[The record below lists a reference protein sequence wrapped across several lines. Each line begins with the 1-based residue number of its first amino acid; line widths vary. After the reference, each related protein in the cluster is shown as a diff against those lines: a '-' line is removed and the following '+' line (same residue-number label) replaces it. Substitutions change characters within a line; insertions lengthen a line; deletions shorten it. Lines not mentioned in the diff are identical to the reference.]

1 MTISQLENIIM
12 MLDEQ
17 MLDDDYAADM
27 ASEVYN
33 DYNDY
38 NDYKD
43 AGRLRANVAVLTD
56 AIALLKQYQ
65 GD

>member
-17 MLDDDYAADM
+17 MLDDGYAADM